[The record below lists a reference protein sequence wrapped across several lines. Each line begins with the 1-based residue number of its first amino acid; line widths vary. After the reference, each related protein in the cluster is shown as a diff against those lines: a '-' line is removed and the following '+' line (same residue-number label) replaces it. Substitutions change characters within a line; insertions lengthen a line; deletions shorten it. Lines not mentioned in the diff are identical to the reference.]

1 MLFICFRVKPVFAAF
16 YLSLPTKIEAI
27 RAGSNNIKGVVLM
40 GRSRRP
46 IPEHLPE
53 KLFYIRLHL
62 ALTQEQMVRRL
73 QAELDEDERIPLFSG
88 HISEYERGERE
99 PPLKVLLQ
107 YARLGQMP
115 LEVLV
120 DDRMSPPGEYVH
132 YKIMGINTLEQ
143 RKKMK
148 T

>member
-1 MLFICFRVKPVFAAF
+1 
-16 YLSLPTKIEAI
+16 
-27 RAGSNNIKGVVLM
+27 M

-46 IPEHLPE
+46 IPERLPE

-62 ALTQEQMVRRL
+62 ALTQEQMVKRL
-73 QAELDEDERIPLFSG
+73 QAELDEDERMPLFSG

-120 DDRMSPPGEYVH
+120 DDRMGLPGEYVH
-132 YKIMGINTLEQ
+132 YKIMRITTLKQ
-143 RKKMK
+143 RKKMNP
-148 T
+148 